1 MNKQKEEERVSHLF
15 GVVISLFERFVEKTD
30 QEIMD
35 PFFNGDIETATE
47 NLKIIDKRLTID
59 KLLSLIFKNFEELV
73 LLRININKHY
83 GSIET
88 DADREAMKEVSNEFD
103 LKMFDIFESFY
114 KAKERKEQA
123 SQE

>member
-1 MNKQKEEERVSHLF
+1 MNKQNEEERVSRLF

-35 PFFNGDIETATE
+35 PFFNGDIETANE

-73 LLRININKHY
+73 VLRININKHY
-83 GSIET
+83 GCIET
-88 DADREAMKEVSNEFD
+88 EEDRAAMKEFSKDFD
-103 LKMFDIFESFY
+103 LKMFDIFDSFH
-114 KAKERKEQA
+114 KSKDRKD
-123 SQE
+123 